1 MLLNCHCANLISS
14 EEDCTQSV
22 LGGLWCCTDCRDRE
36 GLCISVGDLIK
47 VITGRKLCDTI
58 CSLMVFTFSGV
69 SIPTALGNISV
80 APPLPTRTELNR
92 VLKMLFRSQTPRIS
106 LLPPL
111 FVESLATPNSTGADT
126 ACASVRLNALS
137 GDMQALKSRV
147 GNAIGLQSRPLHP
160 TFPIFLVYLVHCGA
174 AWSCSE
180 GTCSFWSDFSPVY
193 SSCRAFVLL
202 RRGLG
207 SSVRH
212 TLGSIATQLRHFS
225 RCNERFFS
233 RLAAARR
240 PSDSSPTLRL
250 ELRSTKYTPP
260 RKKPLKI

>member
-1 MLLNCHCANLISS
+1 
-14 EEDCTQSV
+14 
-22 LGGLWCCTDCRDRE
+22 
-36 GLCISVGDLIK
+36 
-47 VITGRKLCDTI
+47 
-58 CSLMVFTFSGV
+58 MVFTFSGV

-80 APPLPTRTELNR
+80 ALPLPTRDR
-92 VLKMLFRSQTPRIS
+92 VKSHTQNAFPLPNPRIS

-147 GNAIGLQSRPLHP
+147 GNVMGLQSRPLHP
-160 TFPIFLVYLVHCGA
+160 TFPTFLVYFVHCGA

-180 GTCSFWSDFSPVY
+180 GTCSFWSDFSSVY

-212 TLGSIATQLRHFS
+212 TLGSIATQLQDNS

-240 PSDSSPTLRL
+240 LCDSFPTLRL
-250 ELRSTKYTPP
+250 ELRSTKSTLP
-260 RKKPLKI
+260 RMKPSRI